1 MTMNELLFLNYIK
14 PFQKN
19 IIKNPR
25 NPSNIPRTLYPIT
38 GIMKNEK
45 TFRDRG
51 SEFIV
56 EWECLCS

>member
-25 NPSNIPRTLYPIT
+25 NPSNIPRTLYLIT
-38 GIMKNEK
+38 GIIKNEK
-45 TFRDRG
+45 TFRHHG

-56 EWECLCS
+56 